1 MSDKK
6 YSKECRFFMCTIL
19 ISLIIVMTVSCS
31 PTINIYPQGKPETKL
46 EDNAIPTVVVPTA
59 IQPES
64 MPTQEPKP
72 TEVPPTPI
80 PPTPIP
86 PTAIPP
92 TPVPTV
98 SLGVVDIG
106 NGFWLTYD
114 TELWKVNSDRG
125 YNFLQSRNYNGC
137 NIMYQFGH
145 GMDMNTFDANS
156 FSKTLGGKGFN
167 VTRWTRNSNGDLVL
181 LAFYYGSE
189 YFSVEGPNAE
199 TLPAECEAQAYDVV
213 ALSAE
218 NDFMP

>member
-6 YSKECRFFMCTIL
+6 YSKKCRLFTCTIL
-19 ISLIIVMTVSCS
+19 ALLIIAVSCS
-31 PTINIYPQGKPETKL
+31 PTINIYPQGKPETKP
-46 EDNAIPTVVVPTA
+46 EDNEIPTVVVPTA

-72 TEVPPTPI
+72 TEVPPTAV
-80 PPTPIP
+80 PPTPVP
-86 PTAIPP
+86 PTPIPP

-114 TELWKVNSDRG
+114 TDLWKVNNVHG
-125 YNFLQSRNYNGC
+125 FNILQSRTYNGC
-137 NIMYQFGH
+137 DFNYQSGH
-145 GMDMNTFDANS
+145 GMDMNTFGANT
-156 FSKTLGGKGFN
+156 FSKTLGGINFD
-167 VTRWTRNSNGDLVL
+167 VTRWTRISNGDLVI

-189 YFSVEGPNAE
+189 YFSVENRNAA
-199 TLPAECEAQAYDVV
+199 TLSAECEAQAYDVV

-218 NDFMP
+218 KGFMP